1 MGHSRGGAQA
11 ARFAA
16 DTSVAGKTHPLLRR
30 VTLLAPATWSAKAA
44 AKTYERRHSRPLA
57 TDLAKARALISVG
70 NGAHL
75 MPRPGLLSCTTAG
88 ATADSFASYYTPDP
102 RFDTPSILKD
112 IAVPTLVIAGG
123 QDTVVKDLPKRVAPL
138 ADGKRL
144 RFALIDD
151 ADHFFLDL
159 FAEDIADFVEDF
171 VEANP

>member
-1 MGHSRGGAQA
+1 
-11 ARFAA
+11 
-16 DTSVAGKTHPLLRR
+16 

-88 ATADSFASYYTPDP
+88 ATADSFASYY
-102 RFDTPSILKD
+102 TPSILKD